1 MPRLTRRNKEKNLL
15 FSYLVRL
22 ERSIRK
28 ERRAESINI
37 NSTSSTDTYERPTI
51 DTSTWT
57 LININPWEDMV
68 ATLVLIRD
76 ENGDMHDQDGQR
88 SDDDQRDVIHDPE
101 AANPQAANAENDAA
115 NAQAVAEENVQTAR
129 PRTLGDY
136 NRPNKYYANILV
148 SN

>member
-1 MPRLTRRNKEKNLL
+1 
-15 FSYLVRL
+15 
-22 ERSIRK
+22 
-28 ERRAESINI
+28 
-37 NSTSSTDTYERPTI
+37 
-51 DTSTWT
+51 
-57 LININPWEDMV
+57 MV

-129 PRTLGDY
+129 PRTLVATCP
-136 NRPNKYYANILV
+136 PNTLEGKFSMKLDVYSFGVLLLEIKTWIYRVSVWFGVEVFRKEVNVDTVITDSSSPTFRQREILRF
-148 SN
+148 

>member
-1 MPRLTRRNKEKNLL
+1 
-15 FSYLVRL
+15 
-22 ERSIRK
+22 
-28 ERRAESINI
+28 
-37 NSTSSTDTYERPTI
+37 
-51 DTSTWT
+51 
-57 LININPWEDMV
+57 MV

-129 PRTLGDY
+129 PRTLVATCP
-136 NRPNKYYANILV
+136 PNTLEGKFSMKLDVYSFGVLLLEIKKNIHPLCIGV
-148 SN
+148 EVFRKEVNVDTVITDSSSPTFRQREILRF

>member
-1 MPRLTRRNKEKNLL
+1 
-15 FSYLVRL
+15 
-22 ERSIRK
+22 
-28 ERRAESINI
+28 
-37 NSTSSTDTYERPTI
+37 
-51 DTSTWT
+51 
-57 LININPWEDMV
+57 MV